1 MVAPRRLVHRSLD
14 SPDPDTS
21 VVRAAVDC
29 ANAPA
34 STRMRAVDSVLDHA
48 RQAME
53 SEDVEVRI
61 AAPERAAEA
70 ARESQ

>member
-1 MVAPRRLVHRSLD
+1 
-14 SPDPDTS
+14 
-21 VVRAAVDC
+21 
-29 ANAPA
+29 
-34 STRMRAVDSVLDHA
+34 MRAVDSVLDHA